1 LKTDNWNDSII
12 AGAENLSASGH
23 RVGGKI
29 WNIIW
34 KKWKSMAFNY

>member
-1 LKTDNWNDSII
+1 MDEYLKTDNWNDSII

-29 WNIIW
+29 
-34 KKWKSMAFNY
+34 